1 MQIIGGEI
9 KMKKILSLIL
19 TICIIGALF
28 TGCSGKAPSQA
39 SDSKAGSNDK
49 VIELKLGH
57 IQSESDLWNDGAKKF
72 KEEVESK
79 SNGKIKITIFPNS
92 TLGGDRDMAEGMQI
106 GTVDFALIAG
116 VLGNF
121 EPSIQLLELP
131 YLFNSQ
137 EQFDKVIKGEVGKEI
152 TDRVLKSSNIRILN
166 FWDRGP
172 RELTSNKPINSLA
185 DIKGLKIRLPEI
197 KAMVETWKAMGASPT
212 TMAWNEV
219 YTGLQQHV
227 IDAEEN
233 PIPFIYSGK
242 IHEVQK
248 YLAMTNHKYE
258 YVTLSMSEK
267 TYSKLTPEQQK
278 IITDAAQVAT
288 DYENQLV
295 KDKTNEILETMKKE
309 GLQVTT
315 PDTAEFAAAARKAH
329 EAFAKTVDYDLYQKI
344 LKAMQ

>member
-1 MQIIGGEI
+1 
-9 KMKKILSLIL
+9 MKKMITIIL
-19 TICIIGALF
+19 TVFMIGALI
-28 TGCSGKAPSQA
+28 TGCA
-39 SDSKAGSNDK
+39 SKTPDPVSNSNGNSNEE

-57 IQSESDLWNDGAKKF
+57 IQSETDFWHTGSLKF
-72 KEEVESK
+72 KEEVEAK

-92 TLGGDRDMAEGMQI
+92 TLGGDRDMAEGLQI

-131 YLFNSQ
+131 YLFNSE
-137 EQFDKVIKGEVGKEI
+137 EQFKKVVHGDVGNEI
-152 TDRVLKSSNIRILN
+152 SSRVLKSSNIRILN

-172 RELTSNKPINSLA
+172 RVVTSNKPINTLA

-219 YTGLQQHV
+219 YTGLQQNV
-227 IDAEEN
+227 IEAQEN
-233 PIPFIYSGK
+233 PVPFIYGGK

-248 YLAMTNHKYE
+248 YMAMTNHKYE

-267 TYSKLTPEQQK
+267 TYAKLTPEQQK
-278 IITDAAQVAT
+278 IINDAALVAT

-295 KDKTNEILETMKKE
+295 KDKTGEILETMVKE

-315 PDTAEFAAAARKAH
+315 PDTTEFAAAARSAH
-329 EAFAKTVDYDLYQKI
+329 ETFAKTIDLDLYNKI
-344 LKAMQ
+344 LEAIK

>member
-1 MQIIGGEI
+1 
-9 KMKKILSLIL
+9 MKKLVAMIL
-19 TICIIGALF
+19 TVLLVGTLI
-28 TGCSGKAPSQA
+28 TGCSGAA
-39 SDSKAGSNDK
+39 SDPAAGQASNDK

-57 IQSESDLWNDGAKKF
+57 IQSESDLWNEGAKKF
-72 KEEVESK
+72 KEEVEAR
-79 SNGKIKITIFPNS
+79 SNGKIKITIYPNS
-92 TLGGDRDMAEGMQI
+92 TLGGDRDMAEGLQI

-137 EQFDKVIKGEVGKEI
+137 EQFEKIVHGDVGKEI
-152 TDRVLKSSNIRILN
+152 SDRVLKSSNIRILN

-172 RELTSNKPINSLA
+172 RELTSNKPINSLD

-197 KAMVETWKAMGASPT
+197 KAMVDTWKAMGASPT

-227 IDAEEN
+227 IDAQEN
-233 PIPFIYSGK
+233 PVPFIYGGK

-248 YLAMTNHKYE
+248 YMAMTNHKYE
-258 YVTLSMSEK
+258 YVTLSMSDL
-267 TYSKLTPEQQK
+267 TYSKLTPEQQQ
-278 IITDAAQVAT
+278 IITEAAQAAT

-295 KDKTNEILETMKKE
+295 KSKTSEILETMKQE

-315 PDTAEFAAAARKAH
+315 PDTAEFAAAAKQAH
-329 EAFAKTVDYDLYQKI
+329 EAFAKTVDLDLYKKI
-344 LKAMQ
+344 LEEIQ

>member
-1 MQIIGGEI
+1 
-9 KMKKILSLIL
+9 MKKIITMIL
-19 TICIIGALF
+19 TVFMVGALI
-28 TGCSGKAPSQA
+28 TGCASKTPAPA
-39 SDSKAGSNDK
+39 SSNNGSPK
-49 VIELKLGH
+49 EEVIELKLGH
-57 IQSESDLWNDGAKKF
+57 IQSENDFWHAGSLKF
-72 KEEVESK
+72 KEEVEAK

-92 TLGGDRDMAEGMQI
+92 TLGGDRDMAEGLQI

-131 YLFNSQ
+131 YLFNSE
-137 EQFDKVIKGEVGKEI
+137 EQFKKVVHGDVGNEI
-152 TDRVLKSSNIRILN
+152 SSRVLKSSNIRILN

-172 RELTSNKPINSLA
+172 RVVTSNKPINTLA

-219 YTGLQQHV
+219 YTGLQQNV
-227 IDAEEN
+227 IEAQEN
-233 PIPFIYSGK
+233 PVPFIYGGK

-248 YLAMTNHKYE
+248 YMAMTNHKYE

-267 TYSKLTPEQQK
+267 TYAKLTPEQQK
-278 IITDAAQVAT
+278 IINDAALVAT

-295 KDKTNEILETMKKE
+295 KDKTGEILETMVKE

-315 PDTAEFAAAARKAH
+315 PDTTEFAAAARTAH
-329 EAFAKTVDYDLYQKI
+329 EAFAKTIDLDLYNKI
-344 LKAMQ
+344 LEAIK

>member
-1 MQIIGGEI
+1 
-9 KMKKILSLIL
+9 MKKIISLIL
-19 TICIIGALF
+19 TIFMIGTLF
-28 TGCSGKAPSQA
+28 TGCSGSSSKQSANQA
-39 SDSKAGSNDK
+39 SGNNSGSSDE
-49 VIELKLGH
+49 VVELKLGH
-57 IQSESDLWNDGAKKF
+57 IQSENDLWNDGAKKF
-72 KEEVESK
+72 KEEVEAK

-106 GTVDFALIAG
+106 GTVDFSLIAG

-121 EPSIQLLELP
+121 EPSMQLLELP
-131 YLFNSQ
+131 YLFSSEEEFKN
-137 EQFDKVIKGEVGKEI
+137 VIHGEVGNEI
-152 TDRVLKSSNIRILN
+152 ASRVLKSSNIRILN
-166 FWDRGP
+166 YWDRGP
-172 RELTSNKPINSLA
+172 RQVTSNKPINSLA

-219 YTGLQQHV
+219 YTGLQQNV
-227 IDAEEN
+227 IEAEEN
-233 PIPFIYSGK
+233 PVPFIYSGK

-288 DYENQLV
+288 DYENTLV
-295 KDKTNEILETMKKE
+295 KEKTNEILETMKSE

-315 PDTAEFAAAARKAH
+315 PDTAEFAAAAKQAH
-329 EAFAKTVDYDLYQKI
+329 EAFAKTVDYELYKKI
-344 LKAMQ
+344 LEAIQ

>member
-1 MQIIGGEI
+1 
-9 KMKKILSLIL
+9 MKKIISMIL
-19 TICIIGALF
+19 TVLMIATLF
-28 TGCSGKAPSQA
+28 TGCSGTASNQVPSQA
-39 SDSKAGSNDK
+39 SNDNGGAADE
-49 VIELKLGH
+49 VLELKLGH
-57 IQSESDLWNDGAKKF
+57 IQSENDLWNDGAKKF
-72 KEEVESK
+72 KEEVEAK
-79 SNGKIKITIFPNS
+79 SNGKIKITIYPNS

-121 EPSIQLLELP
+121 EQSIQLLELP
-131 YLFNSQ
+131 YLFSSE
-137 EQFDKVIKGEVGKEI
+137 EQFAKVVHGEVGKEI
-152 TDRVLKSSNIRILN
+152 SDRVLKSSDIRILN
-166 FWDRGP
+166 FWDRGA
-172 RELTSNKPINSLA
+172 RQVTSNKPINSLA

-219 YTGLQQHV
+219 YTGLEQRV
-227 IDAEEN
+227 IDAQEN
-233 PIPFIYSGK
+233 PIPFIYGGK

-267 TYSKLTPEQQK
+267 TYAKLTPEQQK
-278 IITDAAQVAT
+278 IINDAAQVAT

-295 KDKTNEILETMKKE
+295 KEKTGEILEAMKSE

-315 PDTAEFAAAARKAH
+315 PDTAEFAAAAKQAH
-329 EAFAKTVDYDLYQKI
+329 EAFAKTVDLDLYKKI
-344 LKAMQ
+344 VEAIQ

>member
-1 MQIIGGEI
+1 
-9 KMKKILSLIL
+9 MKKIITIIL
-19 TICIIGALF
+19 TVFMIGALI
-28 TGCSGKAPSQA
+28 TGCAGKTPNQAPVNN
-39 SDSKAGSNDK
+39 DGSTDK

-57 IQSESDLWNDGAKKF
+57 IQAESDLWNQGAIKF
-72 KEEVESK
+72 KEEVEAK
-79 SNGKIKITIFPNS
+79 SNGQIKITIFPNS

-131 YLFNSQ
+131 YLFNSE
-137 EQFDKVIKGEVGKEI
+137 EQFKKVVHGDVGNEI
-152 TDRVLKSSNIRILN
+152 SNRVLKSSNIRILN
-166 FWDRGP
+166 FWDRGA
-172 RELTSNKPINSLA
+172 RQVTSNKPINSLA

-219 YTGLQQHV
+219 YTGLQQNV
-227 IDAEEN
+227 IEAQEN
-233 PIPFIYSGK
+233 PVPFIYSGK

-248 YLAMTNHKYE
+248 YMAMTNHKYE
-258 YVTLSMSEK
+258 YVTLSMSEM

-278 IITDAAQVAT
+278 IINDAALVAT

-295 KDKTNEILETMKKE
+295 KDKTGEILEIMVKD

-315 PDTAEFAAAARKAH
+315 PDTTEFVTAAKEAH
-329 EAFAKTVDYDLYQKI
+329 ETFAKTIDFDLYQSI
-344 LKAMQ
+344 LEAIK

>member
-1 MQIIGGEI
+1 
-9 KMKKILSLIL
+9 MKKIITMIL
-19 TICIIGALF
+19 TVFMVGALI
-28 TGCSGKAPSQA
+28 TGCASETPAPA
-39 SDSKAGSNDK
+39 SNNNGSSNEE

-57 IQSESDLWNDGAKKF
+57 IQSENDFWHTGSLKF
-72 KEEVESK
+72 KEEVEAK

-92 TLGGDRDMAEGMQI
+92 TLGGDRDMAEGLQI

-131 YLFNSQ
+131 YLFNSE
-137 EQFDKVIKGEVGKEI
+137 EQFKKVVHGDVGNEI
-152 TDRVLKSSNIRILN
+152 SSRVLKSSNIRILN

-172 RELTSNKPINSLA
+172 RVVTSNKPINTLA

-219 YTGLQQHV
+219 YTGLQQNV
-227 IDAEEN
+227 IEAQEN
-233 PIPFIYSGK
+233 PVPFIYGGK

-248 YLAMTNHKYE
+248 YMAMTNHKYE

-267 TYSKLTPEQQK
+267 TYAKLTPEQQK
-278 IITDAAQVAT
+278 IINDAALVAT

-295 KDKTNEILETMKKE
+295 KDKTGEILETMVKE

-315 PDTAEFAAAARKAH
+315 PDTTEFAAAARTAH
-329 EAFAKTVDYDLYQKI
+329 ETFAKTIDLDLYNKI
-344 LKAMQ
+344 LEAIK

>member
-1 MQIIGGEI
+1 
-9 KMKKILSLIL
+9 MKKILALII
-19 TICIIGALF
+19 TVFMISTLF
-28 TGCSGKAPSQA
+28 VGCSSKTPNQVPTNA
-39 SDSKAGSNDK
+39 SGSKDK

-57 IQSESDLWNDGAKKF
+57 IQAESDLWNDGAKKF
-72 KEEVESK
+72 KEEVEAK
-79 SNGKIKITIFPNS
+79 SNGQIKITIFPNS
-92 TLGGDRDMAEGMQI
+92 TLGGDRDMAEGLQI

-131 YLFNSQ
+131 YLFNSE
-137 EQFDKVIKGEVGKEI
+137 EQFKKVVHGDTGKEI
-152 TDRVLKSSNIRILN
+152 SDRVLKSSNIRILN

-172 RELTSNKPINSLA
+172 RVVTSNKPINTLA
-185 DIKGLKIRLPEI
+185 DIQGLKIRLPEI

-219 YTGLQQHV
+219 YTGLQQNV
-227 IDAEEN
+227 IEAQEN

-248 YLAMTNHKYE
+248 YMAMTNHKYE

-267 TYSKLTPEQQK
+267 TYSKLTVEQQK
-278 IITDAAQVAT
+278 IINDAALVAT

-295 KDKTNEILETMKKE
+295 KDKTGEILETMKKE

-315 PDTAEFAAAARKAH
+315 PDIAEFAAAAKQAH
-329 EAFAKTVDYDLYQKI
+329 ETFAKTIDFDLYNRI
-344 LKAMQ
+344 LEAIK